1 MKALL
6 DSDFTIYRKKRNQR
20 LDVIMP

>member
-6 DSDFTIYRKKRNQR
+6 DRDFTIYRKKRNQR